1 MSSIENVVENHCD
14 YAADIK
20 SLFQLVTNSIYKDK
34 EIFLREL
41 ISNASDACEKLRQE
55 VNFGKVSTSV
65 DFSNLKIII
74 ISDPKNKKMI
84 IWDNGIGLNKE
95 DMVTNLGTIANSG
108 TKKFLQEKLSGGKL
122 DGSLI
127 GQFGIGFYSAFLV
140 ANEVI
145 VESRKIGETQ
155 GHIWRS
161 SGMDGYSIYECDL
174 DFEYGTRI
182 TLNFKDEDL
191 KYLSKH
197 EIKFLI
203 DTYSKNISYNI
214 FFKDLESEETS
225 QTEELLNEDKA
236 LWAKDKNSITSE
248 EYASFFAKNGGMY
261 GTPWLTLHNSVEG
274 QSNYTYLLFI
284 PSTKPFNMFDP
295 DRKTS
300 IKLHVNKVFITED
313 SDLLPRYLR
322 FVKGIVDS
330 YDLPLNVSREVVQ
343 KSYLITQMKQY
354 LTKKIISELKK
365 ASEEK
370 KDEYD
375 VVFWPNFGAVL
386 KEGLCEA
393 LNTEQRESMMEI
405 CRFYSSKSTDKM
417 ISLDEYISKMPENQ
431 KEIFYI
437 NSDSVAKALKNPHLE
452 GFAKRDIEVLF
463 MVDGVDDFWVN
474 VVLDY
479 KNKKFKNISQENI
492 NLNEIKDIPKEENES
507 KIDDEKLNKLIQCFK
522 DTLSLSVQDVV
533 LSTKL
538 GKSPAC
544 LGIKEGQMNMKM
556 ERFLIDQKQIGERAQ
571 KILEINKNHELI
583 MKMNDLYEKNG
594 ASDDLK
600 NAIKNLFDFV
610 CIIEGEPLAD
620 SSDFSERASKII
632 NNIL

>member
-1 MSSIENVVENHCD
+1 MTVDNIVENRCE

-41 ISNASDACEKLRQE
+41 ISNASDACEKLRHE
-55 VNFGKVSTSV
+55 ANSGNITAPIDYSSF
-65 DFSNLKIII
+65 KILIQ
-74 ISDPKNKKMI
+74 SDPKNKKMI
-84 IWDNGIGLNKE
+84 IQDNGIGLNKD
-95 DMVTNLGTIANSG
+95 DMITNLGTIANSG
-108 TKKFLQEKLSGGKL
+108 TKKFLQEKLSNGKL

-140 ANEVI
+140 AHEVI
-145 VESRKIGETQ
+145 VESKKFGDDKGYLWKST
-155 GHIWRS
+155 
-161 SGMDGYSIYECDL
+161 GMDGYSISEHDA
-174 DFEYGTRI
+174 DFDHGTKI
-182 TLNFKDEDL
+182 ILNFKDEDI
-191 KYLSKH
+191 KYLDKF
-197 EIKFLI
+197 EIKHLI
-203 DTYSKNISYNI
+203 QTYSKNISYNI
-214 FFKDLESEETS
+214 YFQDLESEDKK
-225 QTEELLNEDKA
+225 EELLNEDKA
-236 LWAKDKNSITSE
+236 LWMKDKNSITPE
-248 EYASFFAKNGGMY
+248 EYASFFAKNGGIY
-261 GTPWLTLHNSVEG
+261 GSPWLTLHNHVEG
-274 QSNYTYLLFI
+274 QSNYTYLLFV
-284 PSTKPFNMFDP
+284 PATKPFNMFDP

-313 SDLLPRYLR
+313 NDLLPRYLR
-322 FVKGIVDS
+322 FIKGIVDS

-343 KSYLITQMKQY
+343 KSYLITQMRQY

-393 LNTEQRESMMEI
+393 LNTEQRESIMEI
-405 CRFYSSKSTDKM
+405 CRFHSSKSTDKM
-417 ISLDEYISKMPENQ
+417 ISLDEYISRMPENQ

-437 NSDSVAKALKNPHLE
+437 NGDNIEKIMRNPHLE
-452 GFAKRDIEVLF
+452 GFIKRDIEVIF
-463 MVDGVDDFWVN
+463 MTDGVDDFWTN
-474 VVLDY
+474 VVLEY
-479 KNKKFKNISQENI
+479 KDKKFKNISQDNI
-492 NLNEIKDIPKEENES
+492 NLNEIKEIKDEEVES
-507 KIDDEKLNKLIQCFK
+507 KLKNEELEKLIQCFK
-522 DTLSLSVQDVV
+522 DVLGKSIEDVV

-556 ERFLIDQKQIGERAQ
+556 ERFLLDQKQLGERSN
-571 KILEINKNHELI
+571 KVLEINKNHELI
-583 MKMNDLYEKNG
+583 VKMNDLYEKNG
-594 ASDDLK
+594 LNDDLK

-620 SSDFSERASKII
+620 SSDFSDRASKII